1 MTEAESKVRKPRHR
15 RGIGATQEVRIFT
28 VADLEVRDMGGT
40 GNTVQLFGTPI
51 VYDSSYVV
59 RDMIGEFEETM
70 LPGVMSKIIDTVDCR
85 FLVNHEGTPL
95 ARTSSGTMQFVDT
108 RGGLQAIPTVDI
120 RSTVAN
126 DLVIAI
132 DRGDITQMSC
142 GFIVANGG
150 DEWSTDWSQRRISAF
165 SDLLDVS
172 AVTYPASPTTTID
185 LQRAAHRAA
194 QHASPFERAR
204 VQKMW
209 AIAADL
215 RAGKALSASNAQAM
229 QSAVATLHTILSQA
243 DPNDL
248 AGSDDDASDSNDEGS
263 DDGTDANV
271 STEPAD
277 ADDGA
282 GSRSS
287 GWKNESRS
295 VPATASELR
304 VDGSFNDITSNLE
317 AALQRELGD
326 NDGDAD
332 LWVCDAGPDWVV
344 WQAWESAAGMGLF
357 MADWSTDA
365 DGNFVF
371 ENGTLA
377 ERVTTYVTITPDEP
391 EVPSLMQ
398 SNSADEDAEKR
409 AAEARKLALRAKIA
423 ATVATHR

>member
-1 MTEAESKVRKPRHR
+1 MADSSRRKPRQR
-15 RGIGATQEVRIFT
+15 RGVGATSEVRVFT
-28 VADLEVRDMGGT
+28 VDNLEVRDAGGD
-40 GNTVQLFGTPI
+40 GNSVELIGTPI
-51 VYDSSYVV
+51 QYDTPYSV
-59 RDMIGEFEETM
+59 RDMLGEFQETM
-70 LPGVMSKIIDTVDCR
+70 LPGVVSAILDSVDCR
-85 FLVNHEGTPL
+85 FLINHAGMPL
-95 ARTSSGTMQFVDT
+95 ARTTSGTLTLTDTPTGLDAVPTLDLRMQAS
-108 RGGLQAIPTVDI
+108 Q
-120 RSTVAN
+120 
-126 DLVIAI
+126 DLMVSVE
-132 DRGDITQMSC
+132 RGDVTQMSC
-142 GFIVANGG
+142 GFIVAKGG
-150 DEWSTDWSQRRISAF
+150 DQWSEDWSQRSISAF
-165 SDLLDVS
+165 ADLLDVS
-172 AVTYPASPTTTID
+172 AVTYPASPTTTLD
-185 LQRAAHRAA
+185 LQRAAFRAA
-194 QHASPFERAR
+194 QAATPFERSR
-204 VQKMW
+204 VAHMW

-365 DGNFVF
+365 DGNFTF

-377 ERVTTYVTITPDEP
+377 ERVTTYVAITPDEP